1 MGAFINGDNTPT
13 RSRSHLKRRRSEEEN
28 HLRRCTDPRPGL
40 YLCHSLRSANYAFP
54 QTKFKDKKNTN
65 SQFANNHVII
75 VTPSQ

>member
-13 RSRSHLKRRRSEEEN
+13 RSRSHLKRRRSKEEN
-28 HLRRCTDPRPGL
+28 NLRRRTDPRPGL
-40 YLCHSLRSANYAFP
+40 YLSHSDPPIMRFLK
-54 QTKFKDKKNTN
+54 QTKFKEKKKTN